1 MSLLEF
7 QRRMAADVMLPLT
20 ADESMQQERADGS
33 SMIDH
38 AAAYIKPN
46 RLLGPFER
54 LEIYNRQYWFRVLS
68 ALTEDFLALEAVMG
82 PEQFEV
88 LMRAYLAA
96 HPSRSFTLRNLG
108 SRLPAWLAAHPQ
120 YAGSRPELA
129 IDVARLE
136 WAYAEAFDL
145 AEATPLGAELLAQ
158 LNETARIGLQP
169 HLQLLA
175 LRYPVDDLVIPLH
188 RSRRQAEASSQ
199 ASSQAHSDSTL
210 EIPPVER
217 VDTWL
222 AVHRFDLMVYYR
234 RLGCEEFQLLNAL
247 QQDSTL
253 GAALELAFQNS
264 SMTPQEQAS
273 SVGEWF
279 ANWAEFGWLCSISS
293 AGQDTREKPLQKG
306 SHENP

>member
-1 MSLLEF
+1 MV
-7 QRRMAADVMLPLT
+7 ADVMLPLT
-20 ADESMQQERADGS
+20 ADESMQQERDDGS

-46 RLLGPFER
+46 HLLCPFER
-54 LEIYNRQYWFRVLS
+54 LEIYNRQYWFRVMS
-68 ALTEDFLALEAVMG
+68 ALTEDFPAFEAVVG

-88 LMRAYLAA
+88 LARSYLGA

-108 SRLPAWLAAHPQ
+108 SRLPVWLAAHPQ
-120 YAGSRPELA
+120 YAGCSPELA

-136 WAYAEAFDL
+136 WAYAGAFDL
-145 AEATPLGAELLAQ
+145 AEAAPLDPELLST
-158 LNETARIGLQP
+158 LDESARIGLQP

-175 LRYPVDDLVIPLH
+175 LRYPVDDLVIGVH
-188 RSRRQAEASSQ
+188 RSRTRSDVSSQ
-199 ASSQAHSDSTL
+199 ASSEVHADLQI
-210 EIPPVER
+210 EIPLVER
-217 VDTWL
+217 CDIWL

-234 RLGCEEFQLLNAL
+234 RLMREEFQLLNAL
-247 QQDSTL
+247 QNGSTL

-279 ANWAEFGWLCSISS
+279 ANLAEFGWLCSSSS
-293 AGQDTREKPLQKG
+293 AGEDSPERVA
-306 SHENP
+306 